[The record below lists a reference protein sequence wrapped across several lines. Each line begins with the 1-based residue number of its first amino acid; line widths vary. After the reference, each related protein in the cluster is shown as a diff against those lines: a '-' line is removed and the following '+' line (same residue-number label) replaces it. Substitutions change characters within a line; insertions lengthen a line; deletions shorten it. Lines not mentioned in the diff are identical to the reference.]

1 MDKNDKLD
9 KMQSRLNIT
18 EMDKNSKKDL
28 FNKFESAGGKVINLD
43 GKTPVPNPQ
52 NSNAN
57 SRNVKVGNHSVRP
70 IQENLNPFDDKGTHV
85 TVVTQSKSKNNSVPE
100 MKKISG
106 FQVFLVRLTCMFA
119 NIFNFS
125 ATKFSQKFIKMS
137 LEKVYS
143 EVGMLK
149 IILDPIFKETT
160 KDSLKFRDYIAEKE
174 LFHEYE
180 MAYHTY
186 HILDEQ
192 WFINLKSTM
201 PTSVDGAETAFKLI
215 YGRLFL
221 FYPYYTRM
229 QMGTN
234 LMAQNYEKCF
244 GKKLHNSYT
253 SKKINSIFTS
263 IWVEWYMWLEELMNY
278 YLVRHNSKN
287 SYQTLKEFL
296 NVTPESIVRM
306 GQLSAELKAFYSQKK
321 EEKLLEEDKIANPF
335 PSDEI
340 QSGIEFITEKI
351 DFPQYMDSFKDAK
364 DLRSFFSPTD
374 QLFYA
379 YVLVDYFDKEYTIW
393 NDISFYV
400 IPGGST
406 GRFDAKKE
414 IKLLTNQLGQFYELV
429 NDYLRFLRTTG
440 MVENTKTGQ
449 DVNGKKEKEM
459 ARNSFAIR
467 QNLSNVFDQFSTL
480 LAQILASKGTDK
492 EMVGNWDDVLLNAKI
507 HEMRILYGKT
517 VEEMLNS
524 AQDYMSAIVWLL
536 KNSDLSGLS
545 GKVTNMKVLTNQLI
559 NDLDNKKT
567 NPKKGL

>member
-18 EMDKNSKKDL
+18 EMDKASKKDL
-28 FNKFESAGGKVINLD
+28 FNKFESAGGKIVNLD
-43 GKTPVPNPQ
+43 GKEPVPNQ
-52 NSNAN
+52 QTSNAN

-70 IQENLNPFDDKGTHV
+70 IQENLNPFDDRGTHV
-85 TVVTQSKSKNNSVPE
+85 TVVTQSRSKDNAVPE
-100 MKKISG
+100 MKKISS

-137 LEKVYS
+137 LDKVYS

-149 IILDPIFKETT
+149 IILDPIFKDTT
-160 KDSLKFRDYIAEKE
+160 KDSLKFRDYIAEKDLFADYE
-174 LFHEYE
+174 LAH
-180 MAYHTY
+180 HTY
-186 HILDEQ
+186 NILDEQ

-201 PTSVDGAETAFKLI
+201 PTSVDRAENAFKLI
-215 YGRLFL
+215 YSRLL
-221 FYPYYTRM
+221 MLYPYYTRM

-234 LMAQNYEKCF
+234 LMAQNYEMCF
-244 GKKLHNSYT
+244 GKKIHNSYT
-253 SKKINSIFTS
+253 SKKINDIFTS

-278 YLVRHNSKN
+278 YLVRHNNKN
-287 SYQTLKEFL
+287 PYLTLKEFL
-296 NVTPESIVRM
+296 NITPESTVRV
-306 GQLSAELKAFYSQKK
+306 GQLSLELKAFYSKKK
-321 EEKLLEEDKIANPF
+321 EEQLLEEDTTTNPF

-340 QSGIEFITEKI
+340 QSGIEFIKEKI
-351 DFPQYMDSFKDAK
+351 DFQQYMDSFKDAK

-414 IKLLTNQLGQFYELV
+414 IKILTNQLGQFYELV
-429 NDYLRFLRTTG
+429 NEHLRFLRTTG
-440 MVENTKTGQ
+440 MVKNAKTGQ
-449 DVNGKKEKEM
+449 EINGKKEKEM

-467 QNLSNVFDQFSTL
+467 QNLLTVFGQFSDL
-480 LAQILASKGTDK
+480 LTQILASKGTDK
-492 EMVGNWDDVLLNAKI
+492 EMVGNWTDVLLNTKNY
-507 HEMRILYGKT
+507 ETRILYGKT
-517 VEEMLNS
+517 VEEMLFS

-545 GKVTNMKVLTNQLI
+545 GKVTNMKILTNQLI
-559 NDLDNKKT
+559 NDLDNKNT

>member
-1 MDKNDKLD
+1 MDKKDKLD
-9 KMQSRLNIT
+9 QMQSRLNIT

-43 GKTPVPNPQ
+43 GKDPVPDPQ
-52 NSNAN
+52 KSNTTL
-57 SRNVKVGNHSVRP
+57 RNVKVGNHSVRP
-70 IQENLNPFDDKGTHV
+70 SQENINPFADTGTHV
-85 TVVTQSKSKNNSVPE
+85 TVVTQAKAKNNTVPE

-119 NIFNFS
+119 NIFNF
-125 ATKFSQKFIKMS
+125 
-137 LEKVYS
+137 
-143 EVGMLK
+143 
-149 IILDPIFKETT
+149 
-160 KDSLKFRDYIAEKE
+160 RDYIAKKE

-186 HILDEQ
+186 NMLDEQ

-201 PTSVDGAETAFKLI
+201 PTSVDRAETIFKLI
-215 YGRLFL
+215 YARLFI

-234 LMAQNYEKCF
+234 IMAQNYEKCF

-253 SKKINSIFTS
+253 SKKINDIFTS

-287 SYQTLKEFL
+287 PYQILKEFL
-296 NVTPESIVRM
+296 NITPESVVRI
-306 GQLSAELKAFYSQKK
+306 GQFSVELKAFYSKKK
-321 EEKLLEEDKIANPF
+321 EEELLEEDKDTNPF

-340 QSGIEFITEKI
+340 QRGIKFIKEEV
-351 DFPQYMDSFKDAK
+351 DFPQYMESFENAR

-379 YVLVDYFDKEYTIW
+379 YVLADYFDKEYTIW
-393 NDISFYV
+393 NDISFYI

-414 IKLLTNQLGQFYELV
+414 IKILTNQLGQFYEQV
-429 NDYLRFLRTTG
+429 NEYLRFLRTTG
-440 MVENTKTGQ
+440 IVKNIKEGQ
-449 DVNGKKEKEM
+449 AVDVKKEKEM
-459 ARNSFAIR
+459 SRTSFAIR
-467 QNLSNVFDQFSTL
+467 QNLSTIFDQFSTL
-480 LAQILASKGTDK
+480 LTQIINSKGTNND
-492 EMVGNWDDVLLNAKI
+492 MVGNRDDVLLNTKI
-507 HEMRILYGKT
+507 HEDRMLYGKT

-524 AQDYMSAIVWLL
+524 AQDYISAIVWLL

-545 GKVTNMKVLTNQLI
+545 GKATNMKILTNQLI
-559 NDLDNKKT
+559 NDLDNENT